1 MYRLT
6 VTTLLLLIL
15 NDRWILIFVTV
26 CCTCYVHDLIDTC
39 WARTCF
45 DSFVFIDLWIGN
57 ATACFIICYGLPLI
71 VNDELRK
78 YDVIMIHY
86 GSYSHDNE
94 NEFGGSHV
102 KILFLTSMEAA
113 SAARSLVGTKTC
125 CFRQWP
131 VHSTNQQVV
140 TKHSR
145 KTPNQWPVF
154 LFVLTNNKSSVILVA
169 IHRCFFLLR
178 CNLKEQVW

>member
-71 VNDELRK
+71 VNDEFIRK

-131 VHSTNQQVV
+131 VSFDESTSGDQTQSKDSQPMTGLLVCSNEQQVISHFGGDPSLLFLV
-140 TKHSR
+140 T
-145 KTPNQWPVF
+145 
-154 LFVLTNNKSSVILVA
+154 L
-169 IHRCFFLLR
+169 
-178 CNLKEQVW
+178 